1 MGVVKSQKSNRPS
14 GLTNYERGLYQI
26 ASKMIVPVAVLFLI
40 SQAAAVGMPGGL
52 SPADVNSEKVKQM
65 AQFALTTYAAENGG
79 PSRTFEEVLQ
89 AQTQVVAGVNYFLK
103 VRVST
108 PDGLYNCDFTVFD
121 QPWTNT
127 RELTSSNCKQV
138 EL

>member
-1 MGVVKSQKSNRPS
+1 MGRKGSESTGPTR
-14 GLTNYERGLYQI
+14 YESALYKI

-65 AQFALTTYAAENGG
+65 AQFALTTYDAENGG
-79 PSRTFEEVLQ
+79 PTRTFEEVLQ

-121 QPWTNT
+121 QPWINT